1 MTIRLQHL
9 PKKEVSLFESVGFS
23 PCGGCGTPSLCVIMK
38 YALRTEASRMIS
50 ATFFWSAFLHLQE
63 SGRHNADGRVPT
75 APKWNV
81 LWGISYTMLVI
92 TLRAVLA
99 FVGVPKLP
107 PPDREELSN
116 VINILLSPRITTAV
130 SSVHSIVVL
139 SVSHFKL
146 LSVDARALLFT
157 LFQ

>member
-1 MTIRLQHL
+1 
-9 PKKEVSLFESVGFS
+9 
-23 PCGGCGTPSLCVIMK
+23 
-38 YALRTEASRMIS
+38 
-50 ATFFWSAFLHLQE
+50 
-63 SGRHNADGRVPT
+63 
-75 APKWNV
+75 
-81 LWGISYTMLVI
+81 MLVI
-92 TLRAVLA
+92 TLRAVLT
-99 FVGVPKLP
+99 FVGVPKLLLH
-107 PPDREELSN
+107 DREELSN

>member
-1 MTIRLQHL
+1 
-9 PKKEVSLFESVGFS
+9 
-23 PCGGCGTPSLCVIMK
+23 
-38 YALRTEASRMIS
+38 
-50 ATFFWSAFLHLQE
+50 
-63 SGRHNADGRVPT
+63 
-75 APKWNV
+75 
-81 LWGISYTMLVI
+81 MLVI
-92 TLRAVLA
+92 TLRAVLT